1 MNLST
6 SFFTPR
12 VKRLGIVLGSALILV
27 TLIFA
32 TSKRHESDKSTTTES
47 SQNTVDFTGVP
58 PKELTLNRISAD
70 LERIHQQQLA
80 LHEEHRTEMTLL
92 QQELQHELQREIKK
106 MSHSEP
112 VRDKRSV
119 EDDSISPEPLPPD
132 VLSWN
137 QYNQPPAADYN
148 EPDLY
153 EAPIIP
159 KPIRMIGASFNPADM
174 KPTKPVDQPKLL
186 RLPAGSLL
194 SGQLITGLD
203 VPTGQGARREPYPV
217 LIRIKASAILPN
229 RYRTNVREC
238 FVLASGYGDLSSE
251 RAYLRSETLSCIF
264 KHNNKEQVIERPLEG
279 YLAGEDGKAGL
290 RGRLV
295 SKQGQV
301 MAKAAMA
308 GFLSGVSEAFDI
320 KPVPVFS
327 IAPNQ
332 NGQIQSPFQSGL
344 NGSEAL
350 QSSLIKGSNK
360 ALEKLAD
367 FYLKLADQMVPV
379 IEISAERKVDLILT
393 RGLKP

>member
-1 MNLST
+1 MNTLNRYL
-6 SFFTPR
+6 TPGVR
-12 VKRLGIVLGSALILV
+12 RLGIVLGSALVIII
-27 TLIFA
+27 LIFV
-32 TSKRHESDKSTTTES
+32 TSKQHQPGSEKTDDTKAQS
-47 SQNTVDFTGVP
+47 VDFTGVP

-70 LERIHQQQLA
+70 LENINQQQQV
-80 LHEEHRTEMTLL
+80 LHEQHQKEMALL
-92 QQELQHELQREIKK
+92 QQEIKRLNSVDPVQGNTTVAEII
-106 MSHSEP
+106 S
-112 VRDKRSV
+112 
-119 EDDSISPEPLPPD
+119 SPEPLPPD

-137 QYNQPPAADYN
+137 RYNQPPTPQYP
-148 EPDLY
+148 EP
-153 EAPIIP
+153 EEQETPPPP
-159 KPIRMIGASFNPADM
+159 KPIRMLGATFTPPTATSTKADN
-174 KPTKPVDQPKLL
+174 KPRLL
-186 RLPAGSLL
+186 RLPAGSIL

-264 KHNNKEQVIERPLEG
+264 SNKIKDKEQVIERPLEG

-308 GFLSGVSEAFDI
+308 GFLGGVSQAFDI

-327 IAPNQ
+327 VVPNK
-332 NGQIQSPFQSGL
+332 NGEIQSPFQSGL
-344 NGSEAL
+344 KGSEAL

-393 RGLKP
+393 RGLQP

>member
-1 MNLST
+1 MNTLSQL
-6 SFFTPR
+6 FTPR
-12 VKRLGIVLGSALILV
+12 VKRYAIVGGTALMLI

-32 TSKRHESDKSTTTES
+32 TSRRSESIDDQKPEHT
-47 SQNTVDFTGVP
+47 QQTVDFTGVP

-70 LERIHQQQLA
+70 LEKLHKQQQVLQEQHQQA
-80 LHEEHRTEMTLL
+80 LEQL
-92 QQELQHELQREIKK
+92 QQQIRTSKQNEAVERQVTNV
-106 MSHSEP
+106 SETTVSTDP
-112 VRDKRSV
+112 A
-119 EDDSISPEPLPPD
+119 PD

-137 QYNQPPAADYN
+137 TYNQPPSSEYPEQVETPPTA
-148 EPDLY
+148 
-153 EAPIIP
+153 P
-159 KPIRMIGASFNPADM
+159 KPIRMLGASFNPSLALNSPP
-174 KPTKPVDQPKLL
+174 KQETKTAEKTQLL

-194 SGQLITGLD
+194 SGQLINGLD

-217 LIRIKASAILPN
+217 LIRINSSAILPN
-229 RYRTNVREC
+229 HYRTNVREC

-251 RAYLRSETLSCIF
+251 RAYLRSETLSCIL
-264 KHNNKEQVIERPLEG
+264 KRKGNEEVIERQLEG
-279 YLAGEDGKAGL
+279 YVSGEDGKAGL

-327 IAPNQ
+327 VTPNK
-332 NGQIQSPFQSGL
+332 NGEIQSPFQSGL
-344 NGSEAL
+344 KGSDAL
-350 QSSLIKGSNK
+350 QSSLVKGSNK

-379 IEISAERKVDLILT
+379 IEISAERSVDLILT

>member
-1 MNLST
+1 MNTLNHYL
-6 SFFTPR
+6 TPR
-12 VKRLGIVLGSALILV
+12 IKRYGIVLGSAVILIA
-27 TLIFA
+27 LIFM
-32 TSKRHESDKSTTTES
+32 TSKRQDSGITQTPEQTTS
-47 SQNTVDFTGVP
+47 SVDFTGVP
-58 PKELTLNRISAD
+58 PKELTLNRISGD
-70 LERIHQQQLA
+70 LERIHQQQKA
-80 LHEEHRTEMTLL
+80 LHEAHQQEMERL
-92 QQELQHELQREIKK
+92 QQEISQLNQ
-106 MSHSEP
+106 P
-112 VRDKRSV
+112 VQPTLTT
-119 EDDSISPEPLPPD
+119 PEPLVPKPAPD
-132 VLSWN
+132 VLQWN
-137 QYNQPPAADYN
+137 QFSQSPTTQYN
-148 EPDLY
+148 EPDY
-153 EAPIIP
+153 HDATPQP
-159 KPIRMIGASFNPADM
+159 PRPIRVLGTTPPQAVTLNS
-174 KPTKPVDQPKLL
+174 KPEDKPKLL

-264 KHNNKEQVIERPLEG
+264 KHNSKEQVIERPLEG
-279 YLAGEDGKAGL
+279 YIAGEDGKAGL

-320 KPVPVFS
+320 KPVPVLS
-327 IAPNQ
+327 VVPNK
-332 NGQIQSPFQSGL
+332 NGEIQSPFQSGL
-344 NGSEAL
+344 KGSEAL

-367 FYLKLADQMVPV
+367 FYLQLADQMVPV

-393 RGLKP
+393 RGLKN

>member
-1 MNLST
+1 MNALNPYLA
-6 SFFTPR
+6 PR
-12 VKRLGIVLGSALILV
+12 VKRYGIVVGTALVLV

-32 TSKRHESDKSTTTES
+32 TSKRQTPSTDKTNETSAS
-47 SQNTVDFTGVP
+47 SVDFTGVP

-70 LERIHQQQLA
+70 LERIHQQQKA
-80 LHEEHRTEMTLL
+80 LHEEHQQKMERL
-92 QQELQHELQREIKK
+92 QQEIHLLNRQEFTENK
-106 MSHSEP
+106 MLTI
-112 VRDKRSV
+112 R
-119 EDDSISPEPLPPD
+119 SPEPEPVPD

-137 QYNQPPAADYN
+137 QYNQPPPVYIN
-148 EPDLY
+148 ESGYY
-153 EAPIIP
+153 EAPLQP
-159 KPIRMIGASFNPADM
+159 PRTIRMLGAIPAVVSQEA
-174 KPTKPVDQPKLL
+174 KAKDQPKLL

-203 VPTGQGARREPYPV
+203 VPTGQGVRREPYPV
-217 LIRIKASAILPN
+217 LIRIKTSAILPN

-264 KHNNKEQVIERPLEG
+264 KHNHKEQVIERPLEG
-279 YLAGEDGKAGL
+279 YIAGEDGKAGL

-308 GFLSGVSEAFDI
+308 GFLNGVSDAFDI

-327 IAPNQ
+327 VVPNQ
-332 NGQIQSPFQSGL
+332 SGQIQSPFQSGL

-393 RGLKP
+393 RGLKN

>member
-1 MNLST
+1 MNALNHYL
-6 SFFTPR
+6 TPR
-12 VKRLGIVLGSALILV
+12 VKRYGIVLGTALILV
-27 TLIFA
+27 ALIFM
-32 TSKRHESDKSTTTES
+32 TSKRQDASTPKPSEQTS
-47 SQNTVDFTGVP
+47 SSVDFTGVP

-70 LERIHQQQLA
+70 LDRIHQQQKA
-80 LHEEHRTEMTLL
+80 LHEEH
-92 QQELQHELQREIKK
+92 QQEMVRLEQEIHQLNQNEPPNQNRISAQEL
-106 MSHSEP
+106 SEP
-112 VRDKRSV
+112 
-119 EDDSISPEPLPPD
+119 EPVPD
-132 VLSWN
+132 VLQWN
-137 QYNQPPAADYN
+137 QYSQPPTTNYNPPDY
-148 EPDLY
+148 Y
-153 EAPIIP
+153 ETPP
-159 KPIRMIGASFNPADM
+159 QPPRSIRVLGAVYHSTA
-174 KPTKPVDQPKLL
+174 TVDTRQEDKPKLL

-217 LIRIKASAILPN
+217 LIRIKVSAILPN

-264 KHNNKEQVIERPLEG
+264 KHNHKEQVIERPLEG
-279 YLAGEDGKAGL
+279 YIAGEDGKAGL

-327 IAPNQ
+327 VVPNQ
-332 NGQIQSPFQSGL
+332 NGQIQLPFQSGL
-344 NGSEAL
+344 KGSEAL

-393 RGLKP
+393 RGLKN

>member
-1 MNLST
+1 MNDLSQYI
-6 SFFTPR
+6 TPKF
-12 VKRLGIVLGSALILV
+12 KRYGIVFGSALVLV
-27 TLIFA
+27 ILIFA
-32 TSKRHESDKSTTTES
+32 TSKRHEKPDYKAPEKEPKA
-47 SQNTVDFTGVP
+47 VDFTGVP

-70 LERIHQQQLA
+70 LERMHQQQQA
-80 LHEEHRTEMTLL
+80 LHAQHQKEMDSLKERV
-92 QQELQHELQREIKK
+92 QQEIQQLSQ
-106 MSHSEP
+106 SEP
-112 VRDKRSV
+112 VQHPGPAAESH
-119 EDDSISPEPLPPD
+119 EPSAMPD
-132 VLSWN
+132 VLQWN
-137 QYNQPPAADYN
+137 QYSPPPPNGYN
-148 EPDLY
+148 EPDY
-153 EAPIIP
+153 DQPP
-159 KPIRMIGASFNPADM
+159 PQPPRPIRMLGATRPAASE
-174 KPTKPVDQPKLL
+174 PNIQSGDQPGLL
-186 RLPAGSLL
+186 RLMAGSIL

-264 KHNNKEQVIERPLEG
+264 RHKDKEQVIERPLEG

-327 IAPNQ
+327 VVPNQ

-344 NGSEAL
+344 RGSEAL

-393 RGLKP
+393 RGLKN

>member
-1 MNLST
+1 MNTLNHYL
-6 SFFTPR
+6 TPG
-12 VKRLGIVLGSALILV
+12 VKRFGIVLGTAVILV
-27 TLIFA
+27 ALIFA
-32 TSKRHESDKSTTTES
+32 TSKRQDSDIAKAPEPTTS
-47 SQNTVDFTGVP
+47 SVDFTGVP

-70 LERIHQQQLA
+70 LERIHQQQKA
-80 LHEEHRTEMTLL
+80 LHEEH
-92 QQELQHELQREIKK
+92 QQEMERLGQEIRQLNDPEQ
-106 MSHSEP
+106 SARVLPAVPEP
-112 VRDKRSV
+112 V
-119 EDDSISPEPLPPD
+119 PD
-132 VLSWN
+132 VLQWN
-137 QYNQPPAADYN
+137 QYSHSPVTNYHEPDYYDAPPQPPR
-148 EPDLY
+148 
-153 EAPIIP
+153 
-159 KPIRMIGASFNPADM
+159 PIRVLGATYPQAATLNS
-174 KPTKPVDQPKLL
+174 KPEDKPKLL

-217 LIRIKASAILPN
+217 LIRIKTSAILPN
-229 RYRTNVREC
+229 RYRSNVREC

-264 KHNNKEQVIERPLEG
+264 RQKNSEQVIERPLEG
-279 YLAGEDGKAGL
+279 YVAGEDGKAGL

-308 GFLSGVSEAFDI
+308 GFLSGISEAFDI

-327 IAPNQ
+327 VTPSQ
-332 NGQIQSPFQSGL
+332 NGQVQSPFQSGL
-344 NGSEAL
+344 KGSEAL

-393 RGLKP
+393 RGLKN

>member
-1 MNLST
+1 MNDLSQYI
-6 SFFTPR
+6 TPR
-12 VKRLGIVLGSALILV
+12 FKRYGIVFGSALVLL

-32 TSKRHESDKSTTTES
+32 TSQRNETTDHKVPAAE
-47 SQNTVDFTGVP
+47 QKAVDFTGVP

-70 LERIHQQQLA
+70 LERMHQQQQA
-80 LHEEHRTEMTLL
+80 LHAQHQKEMDALKESI
-92 QQELQHELQREIKK
+92 QQEIRLLNQIEPVQTPAAAMPPNE
-106 MSHSEP
+106 SEP
-112 VRDKRSV
+112 M
-119 EDDSISPEPLPPD
+119 PD
-132 VLSWN
+132 VLHWN
-137 QYNQPPAADYN
+137 QYNQPPPISYS
-148 EPDLY
+148 EPDYY
-153 EAPIIP
+153 ETPP
-159 KPIRMIGASFNPADM
+159 QPPRPIRMLGATRPIASESNSKAEN
-174 KPTKPVDQPKLL
+174 QPKLL
-186 RLPAGSLL
+186 RLTAGSIL

-264 KHNNKEQVIERPLEG
+264 KQKDKEQVIERPLEG
-279 YLAGEDGKAGL
+279 YIAGEDGKAGL

-327 IAPNQ
+327 VVPNQ

-360 ALEKLAD
+360 ALEKTGGFL
-367 FYLKLADQMVPV
+367 P
-379 IEISAERKVDLILT
+379 ET
-393 RGLKP
+393 G

>member
-1 MNLST
+1 MDTFSQYL
-6 SFFTPR
+6 TPR
-12 VKRLGIVLGSALILV
+12 VKRYGIILGSALVLV
-27 TLIFA
+27 VLIFA
-32 TSKRHESDKSTTTES
+32 TSKRHEPTENKKTEANKNS
-47 SQNTVDFTGVP
+47 VDFTGVP

-70 LERIHQQQLA
+70 LERMHQQQQV
-80 LHEEHRTEMTLL
+80 LHAQHQKEMEQL
-92 QQELQHELQREIKK
+92 QQELRKLNQ
-106 MSHSEP
+106 SEP
-112 VRDKRSV
+112 VQHPVSV
-119 EDDSISPEPLPPD
+119 VENNQPEPLPD
-132 VLSWN
+132 VLHWN
-137 QYNQPPAADYN
+137 QYNQPPPISYN
-148 EPDLY
+148 EPDYY
-153 EAPIIP
+153 ETLPQP
-159 KPIRMIGASFNPADM
+159 PRPIRMLGATFPPASTPDN
-174 KPTKPVDQPKLL
+174 KTEEHPKLL
-186 RLPAGSLL
+186 RLTAGSIL

-229 RYRTNVREC
+229 RYRTNIREC

-264 KHNNKEQVIERPLEG
+264 KQKNKEQVIERPLEG
-279 YLAGEDGKAGL
+279 YIAGEDGKAGL

-295 SKQGQV
+295 SKQGQI

-327 IAPNQ
+327 VVPNQ

-344 NGSEAL
+344 RGSEAL

-393 RGLKP
+393 RGLKN

>member
-1 MNLST
+1 M
-6 SFFTPR
+6 
-12 VKRLGIVLGSALILV
+12 
-27 TLIFA
+27 
-32 TSKRHESDKSTTTES
+32 
-47 SQNTVDFTGVP
+47 
-58 PKELTLNRISAD
+58 
-70 LERIHQQQLA
+70 
-80 LHEEHRTEMTLL
+80 
-92 QQELQHELQREIKK
+92 
-106 MSHSEP
+106 
-112 VRDKRSV
+112 
-119 EDDSISPEPLPPD
+119 PD
-132 VLSWN
+132 VLQWN
-137 QYNQPPAADYN
+137 QFSQPPTNHN
-148 EPDLY
+148 EPDY
-153 EAPIIP
+153 YDAPP
-159 KPIRMIGASFNPADM
+159 QPPRPIRVLGAVYHSTASVD
-174 KPTKPVDQPKLL
+174 TKQEDKPKLL

-264 KHNNKEQVIERPLEG
+264 KHNSKEQVIERLLEG
-279 YLAGEDGKAGL
+279 YIAGEDGKAGL

-327 IAPNQ
+327 VVPNQ
-332 NGQIQSPFQSGL
+332 NGQIQSPFHSGL

-393 RGLKP
+393 RGLKN

>member
-1 MNLST
+1 MNALNQYL
-6 SFFTPR
+6 TPR
-12 VKRLGIVLGSALILV
+12 VKRYGIVFGTALVLV
-27 TLIFA
+27 VLIFS
-32 TSKRHESDKSTTTES
+32 TSKRQPSGTNKTNAASTS
-47 SQNTVDFTGVP
+47 SVDFTGVP

-70 LERIHQQQLA
+70 LERIHQQQKA
-80 LHEEHRTEMTLL
+80 LHEEHQQEMERL
-92 QQELQHELQREIKK
+92 QQEIHLLSRK
-106 MSHSEP
+106 EP
-112 VRDKRSV
+112 AENKVSA
-119 EDDSISPEPLPPD
+119 ITSPEPEPVPD

-137 QYNQPPAADYN
+137 QYNQPPQTYNN
-148 EPDLY
+148 EPDYY
-153 EAPIIP
+153 EAPP
-159 KPIRMIGASFNPADM
+159 QPPRTIRMLGAIPPAV
-174 KPTKPVDQPKLL
+174 PSETKSKNQPKLL

-203 VPTGQGARREPYPV
+203 VPTGQGVRREPYPV

-264 KHNNKEQVIERPLEG
+264 KHNYKEQVIERPLEG
-279 YLAGEDGKAGL
+279 YIAGEDGKAGL

-327 IAPNQ
+327 VVPNQ
-332 NGQIQSPFQSGL
+332 NGQIQSPFQSGF
-344 NGSEAL
+344 
-350 QSSLIKGSNK
+350 KGKRSI
-360 ALEKLAD
+360 AKLANKRQQQS
-367 FYLKLADQMVPV
+367 FGKAGGFLPEA
-379 IEISAERKVDLILT
+379 
-393 RGLKP
+393 G

>member
-1 MNLST
+1 MNTLNHYL
-6 SFFTPR
+6 TPR
-12 VKRLGIVLGSALILV
+12 VKRYAIVLGTAIILV
-27 TLIFA
+27 ALIFA
-32 TSKRHESDKSTTTES
+32 TSKRPDSGITKTPE
-47 SQNTVDFTGVP
+47 QNTSSVDFTGVP

-70 LERIHQQQLA
+70 LDRIHQQQKA
-80 LHEEHRTEMTLL
+80 LHEEH
-92 QQELQHELQREIKK
+92 QQEMERLQLEIRQLNQSESTVQRTLSVPEP
-106 MSHSEP
+106 SAPEP
-112 VRDKRSV
+112 V
-119 EDDSISPEPLPPD
+119 PD
-132 VLSWN
+132 VLQWN
-137 QYNQPPAADYN
+137 QFSQSPATHYN
-148 EPDLY
+148 EPDY
-153 EAPIIP
+153 YDAAPQP
-159 KPIRMIGASFNPADM
+159 PRPIRVLGATYPQAVALNS
-174 KPTKPVDQPKLL
+174 KPEDKPKLL

-264 KHNNKEQVIERPLEG
+264 KHNHKEQVIERPLEG
-279 YLAGEDGKAGL
+279 YIAGEDGKAGL

-327 IAPNQ
+327 VVPNQ

-393 RGLKP
+393 RGLKN

>member
-1 MNLST
+1 MNTLSQR
-6 SFFTPR
+6 FTPR
-12 VKRLGIVLGSALILV
+12 VKRFVIVGGTALILI

-32 TSKRHESDKSTTTES
+32 TSRRSEPVEG
-47 SQNTVDFTGVP
+47 QRPENTQQVVDFTGVP

-70 LERIHQQQLA
+70 LEQLHKQQLA
-80 LHEEHRTEMTLL
+80 LQEQHQQTLEQL
-92 QQELQHELQREIKK
+92 QQQVQSLRQNELVEVQATIVEE
-106 MSHSEP
+106 STAST
-112 VRDKRSV
+112 DSV
-119 EDDSISPEPLPPD
+119 PD
-132 VLSWN
+132 VLTWN
-137 QYNQPPAADYN
+137 TYNQPPPSDYS
-148 EPDLY
+148 EHF
-153 EAPIIP
+153 ETAPTAP
-159 KPIRMIGASFNPADM
+159 KPIRMLGASFNPSMVLNA
-174 KPTKPVDQPKLL
+174 QPKPDTKTTGKTQLL

-217 LIRIKASAILPN
+217 LIRINASAILPN
-229 RYRTNVREC
+229 HYRTNVREC

-251 RAYLRSETLSCIF
+251 RAYLRSETLSCIL
-264 KHNNKEQVIERPLEG
+264 KRQGEEQFIERQLEG
-279 YLAGEDGKAGL
+279 YVTGEDGKAGL

-327 IAPNQ
+327 VAPNK
-332 NGQIQSPFQSGL
+332 NGEIQSPFQSGL
-344 NGSEAL
+344 KGSQAL
-350 QSSLIKGSNK
+350 QSSLVKGSNK

-379 IEISAERKVDLILT
+379 IEISAERSVDLILT

>member
-1 MNLST
+1 MNTLNHYL
-6 SFFTPR
+6 TPR
-12 VKRLGIVLGSALILV
+12 VKRFGIVLGTALILV
-27 TLIFA
+27 ALIFA
-32 TSKRHESDKSTTTES
+32 TSKRQDASNPKPSDQTTS
-47 SQNTVDFTGVP
+47 SVDFTGVP

-70 LERIHQQQLA
+70 LDRIHQQQKA
-80 LHEEHRTEMTLL
+80 LHEEH
-92 QQELQHELQREIKK
+92 QQEMERLEQEIHQLNQNEPPSQNRISVPEL
-106 MSHSEP
+106 SEP
-112 VRDKRSV
+112 
-119 EDDSISPEPLPPD
+119 EPVPD
-132 VLSWN
+132 VLQWN
-137 QYNQPPAADYN
+137 QYSQPPTTNYN
-148 EPDLY
+148 ESDY
-153 EAPIIP
+153 YDAPP
-159 KPIRMIGASFNPADM
+159 QPPRPIRVLGAAYHS
-174 KPTKPVDQPKLL
+174 TTIVDPKWEDKPKLL

-264 KHNNKEQVIERPLEG
+264 KHNSKEQVIERPLEG
-279 YLAGEDGKAGL
+279 YIAGEDGKAGL

-327 IAPNQ
+327 VVPNQ

-393 RGLKP
+393 RGLKN

>member
-1 MNLST
+1 MNALNQ
-6 SFFTPR
+6 FLTPR
-12 VKRLGIVLGSALILV
+12 IKRYGIVFGTALVLV
-27 TLIFA
+27 ALIFA
-32 TSKRHESDKSTTTES
+32 TSKRQKSNTDTTNEATS
-47 SQNTVDFTGVP
+47 STVDFTGVP

-70 LERIHQQQLA
+70 LEKIHQQQKT
-80 LHEEHRTEMTLL
+80 LHEEHQQEMDALRERL
-92 QQELQHELQREIKK
+92 QQEIHGLSQKEPSQNKVSAITPPE
-106 MSHSEP
+106 SEP
-112 VRDKRSV
+112 V
-119 EDDSISPEPLPPD
+119 PD
-132 VLSWN
+132 VLTWN
-137 QYNQPPAADYN
+137 QYNQPPPVGNETDY
-148 EPDLY
+148 Y
-153 EAPIIP
+153 EAPP
-159 KPIRMIGASFNPADM
+159 QSPRTIRMLGAVPPAA
-174 KPTKPVDQPKLL
+174 PLETKQKEHPKLL

-238 FVLASGYGDLSSE
+238 FVLASGYGDMSSE

-264 KHNNKEQVIERPLEG
+264 KHNHKEQVIERPLEG
-279 YLAGEDGKAGL
+279 YVAGEDGKAGL

-327 IAPNQ
+327 VVPNQ
-332 NGQIQSPFQSGL
+332 NGQIQAPFQSGL
-344 NGSEAL
+344 KGSEAL

-379 IEISAERKVDLILT
+379 IEISAERQVDLILT

>member
-1 MNLST
+1 MKTLNQYL
-6 SFFTPR
+6 TPR
-12 VKRLGIVLGSALILV
+12 IKRYGIVLGTAVILMALI
-27 TLIFA
+27 FS
-32 TSKRHESDKSTTTES
+32 TSKR
-47 SQNTVDFTGVP
+47 QNVDITRTPEQAITSVDFTGMP

-70 LERIHQQQLA
+70 LERLHQQQKA
-80 LHEEHRTEMTLL
+80 MYEEHQQEMERL
-92 QQELQHELQREIKK
+92 QQEIRLLHQQEQPVQHTIPVPEP
-106 MSHSEP
+106 SASEP
-112 VRDKRSV
+112 G
-119 EDDSISPEPLPPD
+119 PD
-132 VLSWN
+132 VLQWN
-137 QYNQPPAADYN
+137 KYSQSPAINDKEADDYDAPPQPPRA
-148 EPDLY
+148 
-153 EAPIIP
+153 
-159 KPIRMIGASFNPADM
+159 IRVLGATYPQAISLSSQPED
-174 KPTKPVDQPKLL
+174 KPKLL

-264 KHNNKEQVIERPLEG
+264 QHHHKEQVIERPLEG
-279 YLAGEDGKAGL
+279 YITGEDGKAGL

-327 IAPNQ
+327 VVPNQ

-344 NGSEAL
+344 KGSEAL

-360 ALEKLAD
+360 ALEKLGN
-367 FYLKLADQMVPV
+367 LR
-379 IEISAERKVDLILT
+379 IS
-393 RGLKP
+393 P

>member
-1 MNLST
+1 MNTLNHYL
-6 SFFTPR
+6 TPR
-12 VKRLGIVLGSALILV
+12 VKRYGIVLGTAMILV
-27 TLIFA
+27 ALIFA
-32 TSKRHESDKSTTTES
+32 TSKRQDSSVSKTSEQTTS
-47 SQNTVDFTGVP
+47 SVDFTGVP

-70 LERIHQQQLA
+70 LERIHQQQKA
-80 LHEEHRTEMTLL
+80 LHEEHQGEMERL
-92 QQELQHELQREIKK
+92 QQEIRQINQLEHHVQNTA
-106 MSHSEP
+106 
-112 VRDKRSV
+112 SV
-119 EDDSISPEPLPPD
+119 PEPSEFSKQESVPD
-132 VLSWN
+132 VLEWN
-137 QYNQPPAADYN
+137 QYSQPTASYN
-148 EPDLY
+148 EPDY
-153 EAPIIP
+153 YDAPP
-159 KPIRMIGASFNPADM
+159 QPPRPIRVLGATITQTTAINSKSEDR
-174 KPTKPVDQPKLL
+174 PKLL

-279 YLAGEDGKAGL
+279 YIAGEDGKAGL

-327 IAPNQ
+327 VVPNQ
-332 NGQIQSPFQSGL
+332 NGQTQSPFQSSL
-344 NGSEAL
+344 KGSEAL

-393 RGLKP
+393 RGLKN

>member
-1 MNLST
+1 MELSGWT
-6 SFFTPR
+6 IFQKYHFEQY
-12 VKRLGIVLGSALILV
+12 GVLVA
-27 TLIFA
+27 LIFA
-32 TSKRHESDKSTTTES
+32 TSKRQDSSIPKNPEQTTS
-47 SQNTVDFTGVP
+47 SVDFTGVP

-70 LERIHQQQLA
+70 LERIHQQQQA
-80 LHEEHRTEMTLL
+80 LHEEHQQEMERL
-92 QQELQHELQREIKK
+92 QQEVRQINQLEHPIQNTASVSESSEFSELSKQ
-106 MSHSEP
+106 EP
-112 VRDKRSV
+112 V
-119 EDDSISPEPLPPD
+119 PD
-132 VLSWN
+132 VLQWN
-137 QYNQPPAADYN
+137 QYNQSPPTNYN
-148 EPDLY
+148 ESDY
-153 EAPIIP
+153 YDAPP
-159 KPIRMIGASFNPADM
+159 QPPRPIRVLGATVTHAISLDA
-174 KPTKPVDQPKLL
+174 KPEEKPKLL

-203 VPTGQGARREPYPV
+203 VPTGQGARREPYPI

-279 YLAGEDGKAGL
+279 YIAGKDGKAGL

-327 IAPNQ
+327 VVPNQ

-379 IEISAERKVDLILT
+379 IEISAERNVDLILT
-393 RGLKP
+393 RGLKN

>member
-1 MNLST
+1 MNALNPLL
-6 SFFTPR
+6 TPR
-12 VKRLGIVLGSALILV
+12 VKRYGIVFGTALVLV

-32 TSKRHESDKSTTTES
+32 TSKRQAPSTDKINETSTS
-47 SQNTVDFTGVP
+47 SVDFTGVP

-70 LERIHQQQLA
+70 LERIHQQQKA
-80 LHEEHRTEMTLL
+80 LHEEHQQEIERL
-92 QQELQHELQREIKK
+92 QQEIHLLNRK
-106 MSHSEP
+106 EP
-112 VRDKRSV
+112 VENKMPAITSP
-119 EDDSISPEPLPPD
+119 EPEPLPD
-132 VLSWN
+132 VLNWN
-137 QYNQPPAADYN
+137 QYNQPPPVYN
-148 EPDLY
+148 SEPDYY
-153 EAPIIP
+153 EAPP
-159 KPIRMIGASFNPADM
+159 QPPRTIRMLGAVPPAVPSGTMPKDS
-174 KPTKPVDQPKLL
+174 PKLL

-251 RAYLRSETLSCIF
+251 RAYFRSETLSCIL
-264 KHNNKEQVIERPLEG
+264 KQNDKEQVIERPLEG
-279 YLAGEDGKAGL
+279 YIAGEDGKAGL

-308 GFLSGVSEAFDI
+308 GFLSGISEAFDI

-327 IAPNQ
+327 VVPNQ

-344 NGSEAL
+344 KGSEAL

-393 RGLKP
+393 RGLKH

>member
-1 MNLST
+1 ME
-6 SFFTPR
+6 SFSQYLTPR
-12 VKRLGIVLGSALILV
+12 VKRYGIVLGCALVLV
-27 TLIFA
+27 VLIFA
-32 TSKRHESDKSTTTES
+32 TSKRHEPTENKKTEPDQQS
-47 SQNTVDFTGVP
+47 VDFTGVP

-70 LERIHQQQLA
+70 LERMHQQQQV
-80 LHEEHRTEMTLL
+80 LHAQHQKEMDSLKEKV
-92 QQELQHELQREIKK
+92 QQDIKRL
-106 MSHSEP
+106 HQFEP
-112 VRDKRSV
+112 VQQPVSV
-119 EDDSISPEPLPPD
+119 VENHQEEPMPD
-132 VLSWN
+132 VLQWN
-137 QYNQPPAADYN
+137 QYNQPPPVSYS
-148 EPDLY
+148 EPDYY
-153 EAPIIP
+153 ETPPQPP
-159 KPIRMIGASFNPADM
+159 KPIRMLGATFTPASTSDS
-174 KPTKPVDQPKLL
+174 KTEEPPKLL
-186 RLPAGSLL
+186 RLTAGSIL

-264 KHNNKEQVIERPLEG
+264 KHQDKEQVIERPLEG
-279 YLAGEDGKAGL
+279 YIAGEDGKAGL

-327 IAPNQ
+327 VVPNQ

-344 NGSEAL
+344 
-350 QSSLIKGSNK
+350 K
-360 ALEKLAD
+360 
-367 FYLKLADQMVPV
+367 F
-379 IEISAERKVDLILT
+379 
-393 RGLKP
+393 

>member
-1 MNLST
+1 M
-6 SFFTPR
+6 
-12 VKRLGIVLGSALILV
+12 LGSALVLV
-27 TLIFA
+27 VLIFA
-32 TSKRHESDKSTTTES
+32 TSQRHDTAENKKTEPDQQS
-47 SQNTVDFTGVP
+47 VDFTGVP

-70 LERIHQQQLA
+70 LERMHQQQQV
-80 LHEEHRTEMTLL
+80 LHAQHQKEMAQL
-92 QQELQHELQREIKK
+92 QQDIKRL
-106 MSHSEP
+106 HQSEP
-112 VRDKRSV
+112 VQQPVPVV
-119 EDDSISPEPLPPD
+119 ENHHPEPMPD
-132 VLSWN
+132 VLQWS
-137 QYNQPPAADYN
+137 QYNQPPLTSYS
-148 EPDLY
+148 EPDYY
-153 EAPIIP
+153 ETPPQPP
-159 KPIRMIGASFNPADM
+159 KPIRMLGATFTPASTSDS
-174 KPTKPVDQPKLL
+174 KTEDQPKLL
-186 RLPAGSLL
+186 RLTAGSIL

-264 KHNNKEQVIERPLEG
+264 KQKNKEQVIERPLEG
-279 YLAGEDGKAGL
+279 YIAGEDGKAGL

-327 IAPNQ
+327 VVPKQ
-332 NGQIQSPFQSGL
+332 NGEIQSPFQSGL
-344 NGSEAL
+344 RGSEAL

-393 RGLKP
+393 HGLKN

>member
-1 MNLST
+1 MNTINHYL
-6 SFFTPR
+6 TPR
-12 VKRLGIVLGSALILV
+12 IKRYGIVLGTAVVLV
-27 TLIFA
+27 TLIFT
-32 TSKRHESDKSTTTES
+32 TSKRQDSDITKTPEQTTS
-47 SQNTVDFTGVP
+47 SVDFTGVP
-58 PKELTLNRISAD
+58 PKELTLNRISGD
-70 LERIHQQQLA
+70 LERIHQQQKA
-80 LHEEHRTEMTLL
+80 LHEAYQQEMERL
-92 QQELQHELQREIKK
+92 QQEISQLKK
-106 MSHSEP
+106 P
-112 VRDKRSV
+112 DQPTLSV
-119 EDDSISPEPLPPD
+119 PEPPLPESVPD
-132 VLSWN
+132 VLQWN
-137 QYNQPPAADYN
+137 HYSQSPTTQYNETDYYDTPPQPPR
-148 EPDLY
+148 
-153 EAPIIP
+153 
-159 KPIRMIGASFNPADM
+159 PIRVLGTTNPQAVTLNS
-174 KPTKPVDQPKLL
+174 KPEDKPKLL

-251 RAYLRSETLSCIF
+251 RAYLRSETLSCIL
-264 KHNNKEQVIERPLEG
+264 KYNDKEEVIERPLEG
-279 YLAGEDGKAGL
+279 YIAGEDGKAGL

-308 GFLSGVSEAFDI
+308 GFLSGISEAFDT
-320 KPVPVFS
+320 KPVPVLS
-327 IAPNQ
+327 VIPNQ

-344 NGSEAL
+344 KGSQAL

-367 FYLKLADQMVPV
+367 FYLQLADQMVPV

-393 RGLKP
+393 RGLKN

>member
-1 MNLST
+1 MNTLNRYL
-6 SFFTPR
+6 TPGVR
-12 VKRLGIVLGSALILV
+12 RLGIVLGSALVII
-27 TLIFA
+27 TLIFV
-32 TSKRHESDKSTTTES
+32 TSKQHQPRDDKTDETKVQS
-47 SQNTVDFTGVP
+47 VDFTGVP

-70 LERIHQQQLA
+70 LENINQQQQS
-80 LHEEHRTEMTLL
+80 LHEQHQKEMALL
-92 QQELQHELQREIKK
+92 QQEVKRLNSVDPVQGKTTVAEII
-106 MSHSEP
+106 S
-112 VRDKRSV
+112 
-119 EDDSISPEPLPPD
+119 SPEPLPPD
-132 VLSWN
+132 VLNWN
-137 QYNQPPAADYN
+137 HYNQPPPPQYP
-148 EPDLY
+148 EP
-153 EAPIIP
+153 EEQETPPPP
-159 KPIRMIGASFNPADM
+159 KPIRMLGATFTPPTATDTKADN
-174 KPTKPVDQPKLL
+174 KPRLL
-186 RLPAGSLL
+186 RLPAGSIL

-203 VPTGQGARREPYPV
+203 VPTGQGTRREPYPV

-264 KHNNKEQVIERPLEG
+264 SNKIKDKEQVIEKPLEG

-301 MAKAAMA
+301 MAKVAMA
-308 GFLSGVSEAFDI
+308 GFLGGVSQAFDI

-327 IAPNQ
+327 VVPNK
-332 NGQIQSPFQSGL
+332 NGEIQSPFQSGL
-344 NGSEAL
+344 KGSEAL

-379 IEISAERKVDLILT
+379 IEISAERKVGLILT
-393 RGLKP
+393 RGLQP

>member
-1 MNLST
+1 MNTLNRYL
-6 SFFTPR
+6 TPR
-12 VKRLGIVLGSALILV
+12 VRRLGIVLGS
-27 TLIFA
+27 TLIIIILIFV
-32 TSKRHESDKSTTTES
+32 TSKQHQPSDNKTDETKAQS
-47 SQNTVDFTGVP
+47 VDFTGVP

-70 LERIHQQQLA
+70 LENINQQQQS
-80 LHEEHRTEMTLL
+80 LHEQHQKEMVLL
-92 QQELQHELQREIKK
+92 QQEIK
-106 MSHSEP
+106 
-112 VRDKRSV
+112 RLNSV
-119 EDDSISPEPLPPD
+119 DPAQGNTIATETAISPEPLPPD

-137 QYNQPPAADYN
+137 HYNQPPPPQYP
-148 EPDLY
+148 EP
-153 EAPIIP
+153 EEQETPPPP
-159 KPIRMIGASFNPADM
+159 KPIRMLGATFTPPTATDTRADN
-174 KPTKPVDQPKLL
+174 KPRLL
-186 RLPAGSLL
+186 RLPAGSIL

-264 KHNNKEQVIERPLEG
+264 SNKIKDKEQVIERPLEG

-308 GFLSGVSEAFDI
+308 GFLGGVSQAFDI

-327 IAPNQ
+327 VVPNK
-332 NGQIQSPFQSGL
+332 NGEIQSPFQSGL
-344 NGSEAL
+344 KGSEAL

-393 RGLKP
+393 RGLQP

>member
-1 MNLST
+1 MNALNHYL
-6 SFFTPR
+6 TPR
-12 VKRLGIVLGSALILV
+12 IKRFGIVLGTALILV
-27 TLIFA
+27 ALIFM
-32 TSKRHESDKSTTTES
+32 TSKRQDASTPKPSEQTTS
-47 SQNTVDFTGVP
+47 SVDFTGVP

-70 LERIHQQQLA
+70 LERIHQQQKT
-80 LHEEHRTEMTLL
+80 LHEEH
-92 QQELQHELQREIKK
+92 QQEMERLEQEIHQLNQSELSNQNRISAPEL
-106 MSHSEP
+106 SEP
-112 VRDKRSV
+112 
-119 EDDSISPEPLPPD
+119 EPVPD
-132 VLSWN
+132 VLQWN
-137 QYNQPPAADYN
+137 QYSQPPANHNDPDYY
-148 EPDLY
+148 D
-153 EAPIIP
+153 APP
-159 KPIRMIGASFNPADM
+159 QPPRPIRVLGAVYHSTA
-174 KPTKPVDQPKLL
+174 TVDPKREDKPKLL
-186 RLPAGSLL
+186 RLSAGSLL

-229 RYRTNVREC
+229 RYRTNVRQC

-264 KHNNKEQVIERPLEG
+264 KHNNKELVIERPLEG
-279 YLAGEDGKAGL
+279 YIAGEDGKAGL

-327 IAPNQ
+327 VVPNQ
-332 NGQIQSPFQSGL
+332 SGQIQSPFQSGL
-344 NGSEAL
+344 NGSEVL

-393 RGLKP
+393 RGLKN

>member
-1 MNLST
+1 MNISGQSL
-6 SFFTPR
+6 TPR
-12 VKRLGIVLGSALILV
+12 LKRYGILSGSAVLLV
-27 TLIFA
+27 SLVFI
-32 TSKRHESDKSTTTES
+32 TSKRPSTD
-47 SQNTVDFTGVP
+47 NTGGVQPDQSVVDFTGVP
-58 PKELTLNRISAD
+58 PKELTLNRISAE
-70 LERIHQQQLA
+70 LEQLHQQQQVLQGQ
-80 LHEEHRTEMTLL
+80 HQKEIEQL
-92 QQELQHELQREIKK
+92 QQEILQL
-106 MSHSEP
+106 S
-112 VRDKRSV
+112 RSKAIDADNRKTSDHIL
-119 EDDSISPEPLPPD
+119 ETEPLPPD
-132 VLSWN
+132 VLGWN
-137 QYNQPPAADYN
+137 HFNQPAIHQTISEYDETP
-148 EPDLY
+148 PQPL
-153 EAPIIP
+153 
-159 KPIRMIGASFNPADM
+159 KPIRLLGTAFTPTTPKAPADNT
-174 KPTKPVDQPKLL
+174 PELL

-217 LIRIKASAILPN
+217 LIRINAAAILPN
-229 RYRTNVREC
+229 RYRTQVRDC

-264 KHNNKEQVIERPLEG
+264 KLPSQEQGKEQVIEKPLEG

-308 GFLSGVSEAFDI
+308 GFLGGVSEAFDI

-327 IAPNQ
+327 MVPQ
-332 NGQIQSPFQSGL
+332 NLDGAIQSPFQTRLKGK
-344 NGSEAL
+344 EAL
-350 QSSLIKGSNK
+350 QSSLVKGSNK

-379 IEISAERKVDLILT
+379 IEISAERPVDLILT

>member
-1 MNLST
+1 MNTLNHYL
-6 SFFTPR
+6 TPR
-12 VKRLGIVLGSALILV
+12 VKRYGIVLGTALILV
-27 TLIFA
+27 ALIFM
-32 TSKRHESDKSTTTES
+32 TSKRQDANTPKPSDQTTS
-47 SQNTVDFTGVP
+47 SVDFTGVP

-70 LERIHQQQLA
+70 LDRIHQQQKA
-80 LHEEHRTEMTLL
+80 LHEEH
-92 QQELQHELQREIKK
+92 QQEMERLEQEIHQLNQNEPPGQNRIPVPEL
-106 MSHSEP
+106 SEP
-112 VRDKRSV
+112 
-119 EDDSISPEPLPPD
+119 EPVPD
-132 VLSWN
+132 VLQWN
-137 QYNQPPAADYN
+137 QYSQPPTTNYN
-148 EPDLY
+148 EPNYYD
-153 EAPIIP
+153 APP
-159 KPIRMIGASFNPADM
+159 QPPRPIRVLGAAYPSAITM
-174 KPTKPVDQPKLL
+174 EAKPENKPKLL
-186 RLPAGSLL
+186 RLPAGSLF

-264 KHNNKEQVIERPLEG
+264 KHNSKEQVIERPLEG
-279 YLAGEDGKAGL
+279 YIAGEDGKAGL

-308 GFLSGVSEAFDI
+308 GFLSGISEAFDI

-327 IAPNQ
+327 VVPNQ

-393 RGLKP
+393 RGLKN

>member
-1 MNLST
+1 MNTLNHYLT
-6 SFFTPR
+6 AR
-12 VKRLGIVLGSALILV
+12 VKRYAIVLGTAIILV
-27 TLIFA
+27 ALIFA
-32 TSKRHESDKSTTTES
+32 TSKRQDSDMTKTPE
-47 SQNTVDFTGVP
+47 QNTSSVDFTGVP

-70 LERIHQQQLA
+70 LDRIHQQQKA
-80 LHEEHRTEMTLL
+80 LHEEH
-92 QQELQHELQREIKK
+92 QQEMERLQLEIRQLNQSESTAQRKLSVPEPTAP
-106 MSHSEP
+106 EP
-112 VRDKRSV
+112 V
-119 EDDSISPEPLPPD
+119 PD
-132 VLSWN
+132 VLQWN
-137 QYNQPPAADYN
+137 QFSQSPAAHYN
-148 EPDLY
+148 EPDY
-153 EAPIIP
+153 YDAPP
-159 KPIRMIGASFNPADM
+159 QPPRPIRVLGATYPQPVALNS
-174 KPTKPVDQPKLL
+174 KPEEKPKLL

-203 VPTGQGARREPYPV
+203 VPTGQGVRREPYPV

-229 RYRTNVREC
+229 RYRANVREC

-264 KHNNKEQVIERPLEG
+264 RQNHKEQVIERPLEG
-279 YLAGEDGKAGL
+279 YIAGEDGKAGL

-327 IAPNQ
+327 VVPNQ

-393 RGLKP
+393 RGLKN

>member
-1 MNLST
+1 MLGAVPPAVPSGT
-6 SFFTPR
+6 TPR
-12 VKRLGIVLGSALILV
+12 
-27 TLIFA
+27 
-32 TSKRHESDKSTTTES
+32 D
-47 SQNTVDFTGVP
+47 P
-58 PKELTLNRISAD
+58 
-70 LERIHQQQLA
+70 
-80 LHEEHRTEMTLL
+80 
-92 QQELQHELQREIKK
+92 
-106 MSHSEP
+106 
-112 VRDKRSV
+112 
-119 EDDSISPEPLPPD
+119 
-132 VLSWN
+132 
-137 QYNQPPAADYN
+137 
-148 EPDLY
+148 
-153 EAPIIP
+153 
-159 KPIRMIGASFNPADM
+159 
-174 KPTKPVDQPKLL
+174 PKLL

-203 VPTGQGARREPYPV
+203 VPTGQGVRREPYPV

-251 RAYLRSETLSCIF
+251 RAYFRSETLSCIL
-264 KHNNKEQVIERPLEG
+264 KQNDKEQVIERPLEG
-279 YLAGEDGKAGL
+279 YIAGEDGKAGL

-308 GFLSGVSEAFDI
+308 GFLSGISEAFDI

-327 IAPNQ
+327 VVPNQ

-344 NGSEAL
+344 KGSEAL

-367 FYLKLADQMVPV
+367 FYLKLVDQMVPV

-393 RGLKP
+393 RGLKQ

>member
-1 MNLST
+1 MNTLNHYL
-6 SFFTPR
+6 TPR
-12 VKRLGIVLGSALILV
+12 VKRYAIVLGTAIILV
-27 TLIFA
+27 ALIFA
-32 TSKRHESDKSTTTES
+32 TSKRQDSVITKTPE
-47 SQNTVDFTGVP
+47 QNTSSVDFTGVP

-70 LERIHQQQLA
+70 LDRIHQQQKA
-80 LHEEHRTEMTLL
+80 LHEEH
-92 QQELQHELQREIKK
+92 QQEMERLQLEIRQLNQSESTAQRTLSVPEP
-106 MSHSEP
+106 SAPEP
-112 VRDKRSV
+112 V
-119 EDDSISPEPLPPD
+119 PD
-132 VLSWN
+132 VLQWN
-137 QYNQPPAADYN
+137 QFSQSPATHYN
-148 EPDLY
+148 EPDDY
-153 EAPIIP
+153 DAPP
-159 KPIRMIGASFNPADM
+159 QPPRPIRVLGATYPQTVALNSKQED
-174 KPTKPVDQPKLL
+174 KPKLL

-264 KHNNKEQVIERPLEG
+264 KHNHKEQVIERPLEG
-279 YLAGEDGKAGL
+279 YISGEDGKAGL

-308 GFLSGVSEAFDI
+308 GFLSGISEAFDI

-327 IAPNQ
+327 VEPNQ

-393 RGLKP
+393 RGLKN

>member
-1 MNLST
+1 MNTLNRYL
-6 SFFTPR
+6 TPG
-12 VKRLGIVLGSALILV
+12 VQRLGIVLGSALVII
-27 TLIFA
+27 TLIFV
-32 TSKRHESDKSTTTES
+32 TSKKYQPEGDKTDETNAQS
-47 SQNTVDFTGVP
+47 VDFTGVP

-70 LERIHQQQLA
+70 LENINQQQQA
-80 LHEEHRTEMTLL
+80 LHEQHQKEMELL
-92 QQELQHELQREIKK
+92 QQEIK
-106 MSHSEP
+106 
-112 VRDKRSV
+112 RLNSV
-119 EDDSISPEPLPPD
+119 DPAQGKTIATEAINSPEPLPPD

-137 QYNQPPAADYN
+137 HYNQPPPLQYP
-148 EPDLY
+148 EPEEQ
-153 EAPIIP
+153 EAPPSP
-159 KPIRMIGASFNPADM
+159 KPIRMLGATFTPPATTD
-174 KPTKPVDQPKLL
+174 TKAEIKPKLL
-186 RLPAGSLL
+186 RLPAGSIL

-264 KHNNKEQVIERPLEG
+264 SNKIKDKEQIVERPLEG

-308 GFLSGVSEAFDI
+308 GFLSGVSQAFDI

-327 IAPNQ
+327 VVPNK
-332 NGQIQSPFQSGL
+332 NGEIQSPFQSGL
-344 NGSEAL
+344 KGSDAL

>member
-1 MNLST
+1 M
-6 SFFTPR
+6 
-12 VKRLGIVLGSALILV
+12 
-27 TLIFA
+27 
-32 TSKRHESDKSTTTES
+32 
-47 SQNTVDFTGVP
+47 
-58 PKELTLNRISAD
+58 
-70 LERIHQQQLA
+70 
-80 LHEEHRTEMTLL
+80 
-92 QQELQHELQREIKK
+92 
-106 MSHSEP
+106 
-112 VRDKRSV
+112 
-119 EDDSISPEPLPPD
+119 
-132 VLSWN
+132 
-137 QYNQPPAADYN
+137 
-148 EPDLY
+148 
-153 EAPIIP
+153 
-159 KPIRMIGASFNPADM
+159 
-174 KPTKPVDQPKLL
+174 
-186 RLPAGSLL
+186 
-194 SGQLITGLD
+194 
-203 VPTGQGARREPYPV
+203 

-279 YLAGEDGKAGL
+279 YIAGEDGKAGL

-327 IAPNQ
+327 VVPNQ

-344 NGSEAL
+344 KGSEAL

-393 RGLKP
+393 RGLKN